1 MNFLRH
7 KLLLP
12 AAALVLSS
20 VLAGGWLL
28 EPWLGAA
35 PIVVRGLLVTAAFA
49 LAVFI
54 TVYVA
59 RCTRNCDRMIQRCFE
74 LLCDVQGH
82 QLAADSALPSV
93 PAPPVDHP
101 WHDVWNRVC
110 ERLAYFAAAAEQA
123 EHARAAAEVR
133 VQRITQ
139 RCDHLESILKGLP
152 EPVLAVNQY
161 DELLLANPAAEKLFE
176 FDARTAQERV
186 VSELVHCERLI
197 ELLVDGHR
205 RKTRACRTSEV
216 QIPDRD
222 GQAHWYS
229 IALATFPMEGA
240 AGTGTL
246 TATSLT
252 GSGGGPGPRGAVAVL
267 RDISGL
273 KAVQK
278 RNAEFVSS
286 VSHEMKAPL
295 AGIKAYSELLADD
308 EAPDEHTRE
317 EFLEVINSQADRLQR
332 LIDNLLNLAR
342 IEAGVVEVKK
352 KPQSLNDVLT
362 ETLHVVQPAAQAK
375 NIELVSDLSQLYLGV
390 LVDRDM
396 MMQAAINLMSN
407 AVKYTPVGGKVTLR
421 SRMDGGQVVF
431 EVEDT
436 GVGLSPEDSV
446 KIFEKF
452 YRVKKDRDMAPG
464 TGLGLPLAKHI
475 VEEVHGGTLNVESQL
490 GVGSK
495 FIVSLPAAGQME

>member
-1 MNFLRH
+1 M
-7 KLLLP
+7 LLP
-12 AAALVLSS
+12 AAALILSS

-35 PIVVRGLLVTAAFA
+35 PVFVRGLLITAAFA

-54 TVYVA
+54 TVYVVRRA
-59 RCTRNCDRMIQRCFE
+59 QCTDRAIQRCFE
-74 LLCDVQGH
+74 LLCEVPGH
-82 QLAADSALPSV
+82 QLTAASALPSV
-93 PAPPVDHP
+93 PVPPADHP

-110 ERLAYFAAAAEQA
+110 ERLAYFAAAAQKA
-123 EHARAAAEVR
+123 EHARSAAEVR
-133 VQRITQ
+133 VQRTTQ
-139 RCDHLESILKGLP
+139 RCEHLESIVKGLP

-161 DELLLANPAAEKLFE
+161 DELMLANPAAEKLFD
-176 FDARTAQERV
+176 FDAKTAQERV
-186 VSELVHCERLI
+186 ISDLVQCERLI

-205 RKTRACRTSEV
+205 RKNRVCRTSEV
-216 QIPDRD
+216 QIPDRE
-222 GQAHWYS
+222 GQSHWYS
-229 IALATFPMEGA
+229 IALATFPMEGSV
-240 AGTGTL
+240 GERSVG
-246 TATSLT
+246 ATSL
-252 GSGGGPGPRGAVAVL
+252 GSGGGCGPRGAVAVL

-295 AGIKAYSELLADD
+295 AGIKAYSELLADGEAED
-308 EAPDEHTRE
+308 ETTRE

-352 KPQSLNDVLT
+352 KPQSLNDLLS
-362 ETLHVVQPAAQAK
+362 ESLHVVQPAAQAK
-375 NIELVSDLSQLYLGV
+375 NIELVSDLSQLYLGA

-396 MMQAAINLMSN
+396 MLQAAINLMSN
-407 AVKYTPVGGKVTLR
+407 AVKYTPAGGKVTLR
-421 SRMDGGQVVF
+421 SRLDGGQVAF

-436 GVGLSPEDSV
+436 GVGLSPEDAV
-446 KIFEKF
+446 KVFEKF
-452 YRVKKDRDMAPG
+452 YRVKKNSDMAPG

-475 VEEVHGGTLNVESQL
+475 VEEVHAGTLNVESQL

-495 FIVSLPAAGQME
+495 FIVTLPAAGEME